1 MKVSNVNGVNQNSG
15 VQVAKKAA
23 TVAGV
28 VGGLDLAG
36 KVGADVFAY
45 KNLLKLPKD
54 IALESFPKSA
64 DEIIAGVKDTFSQI
78 KMPKAL
84 QNLFDKKFAPNSKAM
99 KNLENVLNEMK
110 QVITT
115 GKIDYAPIVKRALK
129 GAGVTAAV
137 VGVACAVGFGISKA
151 IQNKNAAK
159 AQAEQ
164 VA

>member
-15 VQVAKKAA
+15 VQVVKKAA

-28 VGGLDLAG
+28 VGGLDFAG

-45 KNLLKLPKD
+45 KDLLRLPKD
-54 IALESFPKSA
+54 IVLDRLPKTA
-64 DEIIAGVKDTFSQI
+64 DEIIVRVKDLFSQI

-110 QVITT
+110 QVLAT
-115 GKIDYAPIVKRALK
+115 GKIDYAPIVKRAAK

-137 VGVACAVGFGISKA
+137 VGVACAVGLGISKA
-151 IQNKNAAK
+151 IQNKKAANA
-159 AQAEQ
+159 
-164 VA
+164 